1 MKPNPQCL
9 TISIEE
15 AGKLLGYSRNS
26 AYEAAKNGELP
37 VIQLGHKMRV
47 PRIAIERMLGGRAGG
62 CRVSTGP
69 HVP

>member
-1 MKPNPQCL
+1 MSTDCL

-37 VIQLGHKMRV
+37 TIQLGHKMRV
-47 PRIAIERMLGGRAGG
+47 PRIAIDRMLDSAGQKA
-62 CRVSTGP
+62 VA
-69 HVP
+69 